1 MITNIV
7 NDFLGA
13 LSAIGNADSGTQVV
27 LFLIVFVAL
36 PYALSYIRDLVSPAR
51 NIVGGDMVGGDK
63 ITTHGDDEDE
73 DGVYAYEFPRPSVT
87 ATIMMI
93 SPGTREFF
101 VGFRPDSAEAFPG
114 YACLPGG
121 FLNAKVL
128 RGKRVVHPGERVEQT
143 AVRELEEE
151 TGVTINER
159 DLILLDVQSDP
170 NDDPRAHVINV
181 CYLVM
186 ITDGDQYSAA
196 HAADDLEDYDWRSLD
211 HVDTERAYAF
221 RHYEII
227 RKGKAKFE
235 QMVANKE
242 VKQ

>member
-1 MITNIV
+1 MITNMV

-13 LSAIGNADSGTQVV
+13 AKAIGDADPNTQIV
-27 LFLIVFVAL
+27 LFLLLFVAL
-36 PYALSYIRDLVSPAR
+36 PWALMYIRSLFVGSAR

-63 ITTHGDDEDE
+63 ITHGDDDDE
-73 DGVYAYEFPRPSVT
+73 DGVYAYEFPRPSAT
-87 ATIMMI
+87 ATIMMVCP
-93 SPGTREFF
+93 STREFF
-101 VGFRPDSAEAFPG
+101 VGYRSEDAEAFPG

-121 FLNAKVL
+121 FLDAKVV
-128 RGKRVVHPGERVEQT
+128 RGKKVIRPGERIEQT
-143 AVRELEEE
+143 AVRETEEE

-170 NDDPRAHVINV
+170 NDDPRTHVINV
-181 CYLVM
+181 CYLVLVE
-186 ITDGDQYSAA
+186 GDQYSDA

-221 RHYEII
+221 RHYDII
-227 RKGKAKFE
+227 RKGKDMFE
-235 QMVANKE
+235 RMQANKE